1 MASGAAVTHGP
12 LEERVYLE
20 KPTSTPDG
28 LGGTE
33 AGWTQVFETRA
44 HFRYLRG
51 GETVLAG
58 RLQGRLTIVATIPS
72 HHDARAV
79 TPDWRMRDAR
89 SGTIWNVRAVMPSDD
104 RQWLEMTCE
113 SGVAT

>member
-1 MASGAAVTHGP
+1 MNPGH
-12 LEERVYLE
+12 LEERVYLQR
-20 KPTSTPDG
+20 PTATADG
-28 LGGTE
+28 MGGTE
-33 AGWTQVFETRA
+33 AGWADVFETRA

-51 GETVLAG
+51 TEAVMAG

-89 SGTIWNVRAVMPSDD
+89 AGTIWNVRSVIPSDD
-104 RQWLEMTCE
+104 RAWLELTCE

>member
-1 MASGAAVTHGP
+1 MYASAR
-12 LEERVYLE
+12 EERVFLQRRTLS
-20 KPTSTPDG
+20 PNG
-28 LGGTE
+28 LGGTTS
-33 AGWTQVFETRA
+33 GWQDVFETRA

-72 HHDARAV
+72 HSAAREV
-79 TPDWRMRDAR
+79 TPDWRVRDAR
-89 SGTIWNVRAVMPSDD
+89 AGTIWNIRSVIPSDD
-104 RQWLEMTCE
+104 RSTIELTCE

>member
-1 MASGAAVTHGP
+1 MLQSKR
-12 LEERVYLE
+12 EERVFLQR
-20 KPTSTPDG
+20 PTVTADG

-33 AGWTQVFETRA
+33 TGWQDVFETRA

-72 HHDARAV
+72 HDAARQV
-79 TPDWRMRDAR
+79 TPDWRVRDAR
-89 SGTIWNVRAVMPSDD
+89 AGTIWNVRSVIPSDD
-104 RQWLEMTCE
+104 RALIELTCE

>member
-1 MASGAAVTHGP
+1 MSAGS
-12 LEERVYLE
+12 LEERVFLQRRI
-20 KPTSTPDG
+20 STPNG
-28 LGGTE
+28 LGGTTS
-33 AGWTQVFETRA
+33 GWQDVFETRA

-72 HHDARAV
+72 HDTARQV
-79 TPDWRMRDAR
+79 TPDWRVRDAR
-89 SGTIWNVRAVMPSDD
+89 AGTIWNVRSVIPSND
-104 RQWLEMTCE
+104 RAFLELTCE